1 MILEKQTN
9 IKNAAKYIV
18 ECRMLNNNQHVVT
31 ITNI

>member
-1 MILEKQTN
+1 MFLEKQTN

-18 ECRMLNNNQHVVT
+18 ESRMLNNNQHVVT